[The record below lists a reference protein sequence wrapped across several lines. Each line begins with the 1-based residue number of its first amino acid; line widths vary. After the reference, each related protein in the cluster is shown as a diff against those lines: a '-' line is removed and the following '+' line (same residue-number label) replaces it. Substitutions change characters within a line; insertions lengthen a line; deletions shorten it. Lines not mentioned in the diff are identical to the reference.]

1 MDNMKDDIEYIHGVN
16 QRYYDFKNFLNGL
29 NHSIKMKYEETDKY
43 IKESFHKPTDQQ
55 NGSEEYNKR
64 ISKIE
69 EFNEYLDDILKIII
83 EHKGIK

>member
-1 MDNMKDDIEYIHGVN
+1 MDDIKDDIEYIHKVN

-29 NHSIKMKYEETDKY
+29 IHSIEMKYNETDKY

-55 NGSEEYNKR
+55 NGSKEYNKR
-64 ISKIE
+64 ISKTE
-69 EFNEYLDDILKIII
+69 EFNGYLDDILEIIN

>member
-1 MDNMKDDIEYIHGVN
+1 MNTMKDDIEYIHEVN

-29 NHSIKMKYEETDKY
+29 NHSIKMKHEETNKY
-43 IKESFHKPTDQQ
+43 IRESFNKPTDQQ

-64 ISKIE
+64 ISKTK
-69 EFNEYLDDILKIII
+69 EFDNYLDDILKIIT